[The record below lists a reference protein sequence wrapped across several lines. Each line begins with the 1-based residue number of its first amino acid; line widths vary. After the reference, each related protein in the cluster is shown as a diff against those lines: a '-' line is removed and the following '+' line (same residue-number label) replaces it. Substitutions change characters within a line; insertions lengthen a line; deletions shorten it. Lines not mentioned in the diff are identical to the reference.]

1 MPTKL
6 ILKFMCV
13 WLLPRQSPSV
23 ISNGGGGGGGEGENI
38 TKILIAFGVGV
49 KKKGGADRVHFV

>member
-23 ISNGGGGGGGEGENI
+23 ISNGGGGGEVENI

-49 KKKGGADRVHFV
+49 KKGGADRVHFV

>member
-1 MPTKL
+1 MLTKL

-23 ISNGGGGGGGEGENI
+23 ISNGGGGWGEVENI

>member
-23 ISNGGGGGGGEGENI
+23 ISNGGGGGEVENI